1 MKRRSKLLVWIVS
14 IFWLLSL
21 FTIGCTQKSVV
32 KGEEAAVQKESAA
45 GAGKVSEKGTGAE
58 TEAVQKKAVSAK
70 EEIAFKDI
78 QFEFDKF
85 SLRPEARDT
94 LKQLADWLT
103 KNKKYGA
110 LIEGNCDERG
120 TTEYNLALGERRAKA
135 AMKYLVELGINGKRL
150 KTISYGKERPLDP
163 GHNEEAWAKNRRDHF
178 IVTPKK

>member
-1 MKRRSKLLVWIVS
+1 MNRRSKLLLWIVS

-21 FTIGCTQKSVV
+21 FTIGCTQKTVV
-32 KGEEAAVQKESAA
+32 KGEEAAVQKESA
-45 GAGKVSEKGTGAE
+45 GAGTVSEKGPAAE
-58 TEAVQKKAVSAK
+58 AEATQGKAVSAK

-78 QFEFDKF
+78 NFEFDKF
-85 SLRPEARDT
+85 KLKPESRDI

-103 KNKKYGA
+103 KSKKYNV

-120 TTEYNLALGERRAKA
+120 TTEYNLALGERRAKE
-135 AMKYLVELGINGKRL
+135 AMKYLVELGIDMKRV

-178 IVTPKK
+178 VVTPNK